1 VADVMV
7 GSHFISGLLQAR
19 EAADLTTAVS
29 KGVNADCFVW
39 PGERQAFE
47 YITEQ
52 FDRDG
57 SISSRE
63 MLEMDVPDFKFV
75 EPAETMPVLT
85 DLVLDGVRAGHI
97 AGTLTDCV
105 VLYEAR
111 AWDDAEDMLR
121 AAVQEM
127 DERAQRRTLRDPGG
141 SWAPMDLLAAFDGS
155 EPIAATLFPRNDG
168 VCLLYPGMT
177 HSFFGESESGKSLL
191 AQIECVRLLNDGQ
204 KVLYLDFESD
214 PVSVARRLVEFGA
227 NQASVLEHLTY
238 LRPDADYRDSTIL
251 TAQWQSLLEN
261 RFAFAVIDGMTD
273 AISTF
278 GLGSNADTDIVSWH
292 RLVARPLAERT
303 GAAVVIIDHVTKN
316 KETRGRFPTGS
327 QAKLSAIT
335 GAAYVVAIEDGL
347 VLGKG
352 RLGVM
357 NVAIAKDR
365 LGAVR
370 GADEGQSADRDRAQ
384 PVARVVVDS
393 TGSSPVVEIWPAR
406 MRPGAGSSASTRPT
420 GLMERVSDY
429 IQTNPGMN
437 KTSVKTAVTGKAEFV
452 VLALDLLIAEGYV
465 TATDGPKR
473 STLLAPCKPYLQS
486 GDPKSDR
493 YSPEDQF
500 PDATW

>member
-1 VADVMV
+1 MAYVEPL
-7 GSHFISGLLQAR
+7 SHFLSLLVQTR
-19 EAADLTTAVS
+19 DGSDLSTAVS
-29 KGVNADCFVW
+29 MGVNGACFFSA
-39 PGERQAFE
+39 EHKLAFD

-57 SISSRE
+57 SIMSRE
-63 MLEMDVPDFKFV
+63 MLELDVPGFKFV
-75 EPAETMPVLT
+75 EPAESMPVLI
-85 DLVLDGVRAGHI
+85 DRVLDGARRGHLSE
-97 AGTLTDCV
+97 TLNACV
-105 VLYEAR
+105 EAYEAR
-111 AWDDAEDMLR
+111 ALDDAEDMLR
-121 AAVQEM
+121 AAVLEI
-127 DERAQRRTLRDPGG
+127 DERAQRRTLRDPVG
-141 SWAPMDLLAAFDGS
+141 SWAPVDLLAAFDGS

-238 LRPDADYRDSTIL
+238 LRPDADYRNSTIQR
-251 TAQWQSLLEN
+251 AQWQWLLEN
-261 RFAFAVIDGMTD
+261 RFVFAVIDGMTD
-273 AISTF
+273 AIGTF

-429 IQTNPGMN
+429 IQANPGMN

-465 TATDGPKR
+465 TATHGPKR
-473 STLLAPCKPYLQS
+473 STLLASCKPYLQS
-486 GDPKSDR
+486 GDRESDR

-500 PDATW
+500 ANATW